1 MPQWAEKHEQCSR
14 LKLSDMLVKPHQ
26 RLTKYPLLLK
36 SVLKKTDDPRAR
48 DAVTAMVR
56 DRGAQGGGAQRGVVP
71 PSSSNPPP
79 PRPQIGS
86 VERFINDVN
95 SRMRQRQERQRL
107 AAILS
112 RIDAYEVVEGSTD
125 EVDKVGWARWS
136 CHAVPPRVLL
146 PHAMPCHAMPPH
158 AISCRAMLL
167 NATPCHATS
176 CHVMPPYA
184 IRWYATL
191 CHFMPRQPM
200 PCHAAL
206 YQATPCHAML
216 PHATVRHATPCRA
229 WR

>member
-1 MPQWAEKHEQCSR
+1 MGTGAGAGARADTRVPQWAEKHEQCSR

-48 DAVTAMVR
+48 DAITTMVR
-56 DRGAQGGGAQRGVVP
+56 AGGTGHWGGGP
-71 PSSSNPPP
+71 PRPLKPTAA

-125 EVDKVGWARWS
+125 EVDKVGGGAMLCHPMSSYPVS
-136 CHAVPPRVLL
+136 CHHVPRPALML
-146 PHAMPCHAMPPH
+146 AAPD
-158 AISCRAMLL
+158 SC
-167 NATPCHATS
+167 
-176 CHVMPPYA
+176 
-184 IRWYATL
+184 
-191 CHFMPRQPM
+191 
-200 PCHAAL
+200 
-206 YQATPCHAML
+206 
-216 PHATVRHATPCRA
+216 
-229 WR
+229 